1 MGSTETGF
9 WLAMRMTPPVTP
21 EAAADAPADA
31 PADAAAL
38 GAPPAAPGAAH
49 GGGGAALG
57 PPPAAVAAADG
68 VDAAPPHAAM
78 TMPIAPVERPRT
90 VARWM
95 NSRRLSRPAAKAS
108 MVSSC
113 SGTAVLR
120 TLSNW
125 R

>member
-21 EAAADAPADA
+21 EAGADAPADA
-31 PADAAAL
+31 AADAAAL
-38 GAPPAAPGAAH
+38 GAPPAA
-49 GGGGAALG
+49 L
-57 PPPAAVAAADG
+57 AAADG